1 MGPSAASMGRGTIIL
16 LGWEPGTV
24 DSLLLF
30 SPVVERRSIE
40 MGCNRHGPGQCYFV
54 KRKTG
59 PSGLA
64 PSTPK
69 TPVSLLFWLQREEGA
84 LVSDPALLPP
94 AAGPASGVPSPLL
107 ASLPLPTRP
116 LQPPLDF
123 KHLLAFHFNGAA
135 PLTLFPNFSTVRA
148 GLAGGGMQ
156 PRLGRGLG
164 RGVQRGGTAPRVTRC
179 SPNGATRGLVSPP
192 PINNCWAPRACCVL
206 QFHSG
211 FCAGT
216 ADDLCMCV
224 CT

>member
-1 MGPSAASMGRGTIIL
+1 
-16 LGWEPGTV
+16 
-24 DSLLLF
+24 
-30 SPVVERRSIE
+30 

-135 PLTLFPNFSTVRA
+135 PLTLFPNFSTVR
-148 GLAGGGMQ
+148 GWAGGWGHAAE
-156 PRLGRGLG
+156 LGAGAGKGDTTRRNSPQSDQVLPKRSHQGVGITPSHQQLLGPEGLLCAA
-164 RGVQRGGTAPRVTRC
+164 V
-179 SPNGATRGLVSPP
+179 SLGL
-192 PINNCWAPRACCVL
+192 
-206 QFHSG
+206 
-211 FCAGT
+211 
-216 ADDLCMCV
+216 LCRDS
-224 CT
+224 